1 MFEPVHGSA
10 PDIAGRGVA
19 NPMAAMLAGAMMLE
33 FLGEQDAARQLDEAV
48 RRVLADGHGTPDLG
62 GSETTRSVAT
72 AVTAVVV
79 SGFSRTNSE

>member
-1 MFEPVHGSA
+1 
-10 PDIAGRGVA
+10 
-19 NPMAAMLAGAMMLE
+19 MAAMLAGAMMLE

-48 RRVLADGHGTPDLG
+48 RRVLADGHVTPDLG

>member
-33 FLGEQDAARQLDEAV
+33 FLGQPEAARSLDGAV
-48 RRVLADGHGTPDLG
+48 IGLLAEGKVVSRDLG
-62 GSETTRSVAT
+62 GT
-72 AVTAVVV
+72 AGTADVTEAVL
-79 SGFSRTNSE
+79 GRLRP